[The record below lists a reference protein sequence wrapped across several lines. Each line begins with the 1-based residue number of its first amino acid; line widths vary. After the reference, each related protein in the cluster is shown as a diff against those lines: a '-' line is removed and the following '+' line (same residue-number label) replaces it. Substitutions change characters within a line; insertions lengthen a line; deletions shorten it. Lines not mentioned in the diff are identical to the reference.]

1 MLMLNQSFSYKELTF
16 EEYKNIS
23 DSLSHEKL
31 IIARDRAGSLL
42 KHTKLFIDKW
52 LSNKSVLKYLGFEIF
67 VMPDTEQD
75 AIAFIGGWVPR
86 IMYITVRVWI
96 NGLQY
101 QKRLAKLVFYQ
112 DNYDTQIEWDIAEMV
127 RSIVLKDEA

>member
-42 KHTKLFIDKW
+42 KHTKLFMDKW

-75 AIAFIGGWVPR
+75 AIAFI
-86 IMYITVRVWI
+86 
-96 NGLQY
+96 LQ
-101 QKRLAKLVFYQ
+101 QLWR
-112 DNYDTQIEWDIAEMV
+112 
-127 RSIVLKDEA
+127 